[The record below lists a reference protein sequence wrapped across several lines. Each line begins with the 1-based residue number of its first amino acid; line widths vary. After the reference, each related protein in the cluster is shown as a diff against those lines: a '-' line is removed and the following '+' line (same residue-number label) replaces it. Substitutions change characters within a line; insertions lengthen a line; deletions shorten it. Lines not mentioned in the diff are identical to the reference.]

1 MQDIKDAVV
10 DQVAT
15 STGANGGRPA
25 LSNAG
30 AIQGNKD
37 FASIL
42 QEFNIDART
51 IPSYLNLDLDLDV
64 PTDDDYRPR
73 QFQPIGTTIE
83 RFHNIPRGGPNTNDI
98 VALATRFAP
107 NEAAIRNAGY
117 EDETA
122 KEYVRGIAVVSIAML
137 LLYVVWGAIL
147 LLLRMGRLGEW
158 KCFGRRCC
166 ARGVTCVENTRARGG
181 CCARNVCGWMAGR
194 VPKKPTEASLKRD
207 ARIKQSSLIK
217 ISRRGEG
224 PRTEQ
229 VEAEAGAESEG
240 SGSDGN
246 DENKVEPA
254 DEIVISEEYLAK
266 RRHREVRSMRAIRI
280 GFLFSGAVV
289 LAACVVLCVS
299 GFRAIDNLIISA
311 QESLLS
317 IDEYFTGI
325 IDECDKYIQSTEEL
339 SELRRDFLEGLVDNY
354 TTSATSV
361 GSSENTNY
369 DTGATSGGK
378 FCPNSG
384 NGPIDININLGE
396 LFDGPFVKLAEV
408 KSTAT
413 GKAENITV
421 VSFLGQYELLGSVLD
436 FDVAALRQ
444 RVEEFVRK
452 GKETAQNVA
461 NTPASDLLN
470 AGKEAAQDAVGNSDL
485 LSSGKEAAQDAVGT
499 SNIPAAV
506 GEALPANL
514 PNISNILAE
523 APIIGGDQRKRR
535 HLQGDDI
542 FSVGGGGANFAIIGN
557 ATQYKDMDL
566 SALLSTNISL
576 TIDFEAIVNQINER
590 MDNQSPFF
598 LLEAIETLRDG
609 VANQRDGIRSMDDS
623 AGNIRP
629 YWYIAVIFA
638 SLLMVLVVL
647 MMVATVLA
655 WVEKQPRFLRC
666 LNDGCILPT
675 FIFFGMMV
683 WIFTCVFLCL
693 GILSGDLCINTPDE
707 QINGMLEIILEPL
720 SPIAYNFAHFYLNG
734 CNPEDRPVLMDL
746 IIVALIE
753 TREAAT
759 ELFNMLSNLGPGAL
773 GRACG
778 SDFNGIR
785 AASYLL
791 SVKLD
796 SSVSVILSL
805 ARIILCKS
813 FHPLYASLMYNIF
826 CTDVIGFLGP
836 MMLSLGLISVFSM
849 VMVTL
854 RVAWHEL
861 KDDIGNEDDDQMSS
875 SGCCCRRIAESGKK
889 KEKEVLADEDL
900 ILSEEGQEVAIE
912 EGEEVLVDSE
922 EKAPSIS

>member
-1 MQDIKDAVV
+1 MN
-10 DQVAT
+10 AT
-15 STGANGGRPA
+15 SA
-25 LSNAG
+25 
-30 AIQGNKD
+30 
-37 FASIL
+37 
-42 QEFNIDART
+42 
-51 IPSYLNLDLDLDV
+51 
-64 PTDDDYRPR
+64 
-73 QFQPIGTTIE
+73 
-83 RFHNIPRGGPNTNDI
+83 
-98 VALATRFAP
+98 
-107 NEAAIRNAGY
+107 
-117 EDETA
+117 
-122 KEYVRGIAVVSIAML
+122 
-137 LLYVVWGAIL
+137 
-147 LLLRMGRLGEW
+147 
-158 KCFGRRCC
+158 
-166 ARGVTCVENTRARGG
+166 
-181 CCARNVCGWMAGR
+181 
-194 VPKKPTEASLKRD
+194 
-207 ARIKQSSLIK
+207 
-217 ISRRGEG
+217 
-224 PRTEQ
+224 
-229 VEAEAGAESEG
+229 
-240 SGSDGN
+240 
-246 DENKVEPA
+246 
-254 DEIVISEEYLAK
+254 
-266 RRHREVRSMRAIRI
+266 
-280 GFLFSGAVV
+280 
-289 LAACVVLCVS
+289 
-299 GFRAIDNLIISA
+299 FRAPRN
-311 QESLLS
+311 
-317 IDEYFTGI
+317 
-325 IDECDKYIQSTEEL
+325 CQSCEEIFW
-339 SELRRDFLEGLVDNY
+339 RDS
-354 TTSATSV
+354 TSATSI
-361 GSSENTNY
+361 GSSENAND
-369 DTGATSGGK
+369 DTGVATSGAK

-436 FDVAALRQ
+436 IDVAALRQ
-444 RVEEFVRK
+444 RVEELVRK

-470 AGKEAAQDAVGNSDL
+470 AGKEAAQDAVG
-485 LSSGKEAAQDAVGT
+485 T
-499 SNIPAAV
+499 SNIPGVV
-506 GEALPANL
+506 GEALPENL

-523 APIIGGDQRKRR
+523 APIIGGGQRKRR

-542 FSVGGGGANFAIIGN
+542 FSVGSEGAHFAIIGN
-557 ATQYKDMDL
+557 ATQYKGMDL

-576 TIDFEAIVNQINER
+576 TIDFEAIVDQINEKL
-590 MDNQSPFF
+590 DNQPLFF
-598 LLEAIETLRDG
+598 LLESIETLRDG
-609 VANQRDGIRSMDDS
+609 TANQRNGIRSMDDS

-675 FIFFGMMV
+675 FIFFGMLV

-746 IIVALIE
+746 IIVALVE

-759 ELFNMLSNLGPGAL
+759 ELFNMLSNLRPGAL

-796 SSVSVILSL
+796 SSLGVILSL

-836 MMLSLGLISVFSM
+836 MLLSLGLISVFSM

-854 RVAWHEL
+854 RVAWQEL
-861 KDDIGNEDDDQMSS
+861 KDDIGDEDDDQISS
-875 SGCCCRRIAESGKK
+875 SGCCCRRIAKSEK
-889 KEKEVLADEDL
+889 KEEEVLADEDL

-922 EKAPSIS
+922 EKAPPVS